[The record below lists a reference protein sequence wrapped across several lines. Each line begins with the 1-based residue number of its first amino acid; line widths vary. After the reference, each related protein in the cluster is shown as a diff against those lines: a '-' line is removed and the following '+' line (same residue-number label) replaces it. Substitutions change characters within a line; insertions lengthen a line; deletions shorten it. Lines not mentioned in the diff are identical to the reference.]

1 MELHLLILCINYN
14 VCFSYLNLLNK
25 LELYSYRPPKA
36 NREELKKAV
45 VDFIEHQDYEK
56 AYKQL
61 TSSDY
66 VWSFLSN
73 KSKHQQVTVK
83 EHVKTTKIKKKIYFQ
98 CYESLEL
105 YFLLLYRYSGTWECF
120 ISQLGLLCSH
130 VIVTVWKGRKAPS
143 FVLLKNGINII
154 FCRYIFLH
162 NNLRH

>member
-1 MELHLLILCINYN
+1 MFL
-14 VCFSYLNLLNK
+14 FLNLLNK

-83 EHVKTTKIKKKIYFQ
+83 EHVKTNKIKKKKKFF
-98 CYESLEL
+98 S
-105 YFLLLYRYSGTWECF
+105 
-120 ISQLGLLCSH
+120 
-130 VIVTVWKGRKAPS
+130 
-143 FVLLKNGINII
+143 VL
-154 FCRYIFLH
+154 
-162 NNLRH
+162 